1 MDKAAKSLQWL
12 RGNLFNVEAEL
23 AQIKSRV
30 IEDKTQQLN
39 LRDFL
44 RPWAYKPI
52 LIGIAVMVFQQ
63 FSGLNAALFYSVEIL
78 QVAGSNLDALV
89 SAVVVIITLVFIYN
103 KIYLEVYLLIVFFYL
118 LKIAKSS

>member
-1 MDKAAKSLQWL
+1 MDKATKSLQWL

-103 KIYLEVYLLIVFFYL
+103 KIYLEVYLLIVSF
-118 LKIAKSS
+118 IC

>member
-1 MDKAAKSLQWL
+1 VD
-12 RGNLFNVEAEL
+12 AEL
-23 AQIKSRV
+23 TQIKSRV
-30 IEDKTQQLN
+30 IEDSTQQLR

-52 LIGIAVMVFQQ
+52 LIGVAVMFFQQ

-103 KIYLEVYLLIVFFYL
+103 KNIFERF
-118 LKIAKSS
+118 AKFIFNTLN